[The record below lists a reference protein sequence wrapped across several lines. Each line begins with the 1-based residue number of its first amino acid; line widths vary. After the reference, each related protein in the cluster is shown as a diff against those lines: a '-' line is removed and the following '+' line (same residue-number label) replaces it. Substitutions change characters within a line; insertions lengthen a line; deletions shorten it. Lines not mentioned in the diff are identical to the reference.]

1 MEHLLFYDSLE
12 EDFATEDEDLD
23 NDLSGVCINLVRNI
37 HDKSFEMT
45 VEVFGK
51 DNMDEAPITSDIVYD
66 PEAYLGKSFHRTTI
80 CPRCLIRIFDS
91 KLINLFI
98 QKDLKINWNRD
109 WQTQAV
115 IDPANLHQTLEL
127 IAEEQ

>member
-66 PEAYLGKSFHRTTI
+66 PEAYLGKSFH
-80 CPRCLIRIFDS
+80 DS